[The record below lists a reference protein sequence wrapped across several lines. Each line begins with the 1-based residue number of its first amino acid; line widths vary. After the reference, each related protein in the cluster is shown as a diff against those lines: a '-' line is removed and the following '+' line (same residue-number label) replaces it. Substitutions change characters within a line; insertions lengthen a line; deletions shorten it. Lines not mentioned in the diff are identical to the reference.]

1 MDKDPFL
8 SGSQLTK
15 VNLFVVDSHDRLV
28 PPGVRGELLIGGV
41 QVARGYLNRPDL
53 TAAKFVT
60 LPHFGRVYRTGD
72 VVRWRRDRLLE
83 YMGRNDDQVKIRGY
97 IE

>member
-1 MDKDPFL
+1 M
-8 SGSQLTK
+8 
-15 VNLFVVDSHDRLV
+15 DSHDRLV

-72 VVRWRRDRLLE
+72 VVRWRRDGLLE
-83 YMGRNDDQVKIRGY
+83 YMGRNDDQAKIRGRRMELGEVESLMSG
-97 IE
+97 IKGVTPD